1 MGTLATLG
9 NEMKYIP
16 FRNTR
21 SVFCYGTYKSVPCI
35 AIEKQRS
42 KSGFTY
48 EVYRIYR
55 RRQPEQREWSCY
67 HWGCRE
73 SVHGEI
79 EDYFRRWRDR
89 YASPFD
95 HRYRGS

>member
-9 NEMKYIP
+9 KRMKYIP
-16 FRNTR
+16 FHNTR

-35 AIEKQRS
+35 VIERQDGR
-42 KSGFTY
+42 GFTH
-48 EVYRIYR
+48 EIYRIYR
-55 RRQPEQREWSCY
+55 RRQPEVREWSCY